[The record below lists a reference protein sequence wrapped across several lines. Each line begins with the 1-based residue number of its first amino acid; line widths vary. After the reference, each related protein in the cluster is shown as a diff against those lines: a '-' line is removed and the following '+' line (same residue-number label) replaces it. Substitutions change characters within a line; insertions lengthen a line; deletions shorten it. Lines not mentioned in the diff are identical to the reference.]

1 MRGSWRCWRRWRR
14 WPDVAAVRGQV
25 LRALRQRETS
35 DAGFDIHAHLGT
47 VLRGIGLEPGAAG
60 GTLSFEGADPVVPS
74 VFRLASAAGIGLV
87 AKSVAL
93 GALWRDRTGR
103 SQDIHLDLRCA
114 PRRLCPFYE
123 ATWELLNG
131 HAPRNPADPTNPFSL
146 AFYRTRDGRWVM
158 PLNLYPRLK
167 TATLRFLDCADD
179 PAKVAAAI
187 ARRDAAELEAA
198 GSEAGIVMPML
209 RDAED
214 FLAEAQFAAGL
225 EALPLIEIERIGD
238 APPMPF
244 GPAPQA
250 PLSGLR
256 ALGMGR
262 VIAGAGIGRALALHG
277 ADVLNLWRPQ
287 DFEIDLLYAT
297 ANVGVRSATVDP
309 NVAEGRA
316 LVAALLRQ
324 ADVFYTN
331 RRPDL
336 LRRLGLDAEQACQ
349 ARPGLVHASVSLHG
363 RAGPW
368 CERPGFDQT
377 AGCVTGVMNLEG
389 TPDQPALPPI
399 KVVND
404 YLCSWLATAGIVA
417 ALRRRAVEGGSW
429 RVHVALTRVSLWL
442 YSLGLFDKDYA
453 RATAGT
459 PGRHEHLAPEL
470 FEADTPLGR
479 YRGLTDQVRMSA
491 TPGCYSTV
499 LTPRGACA
507 PAWLAR

>member
-1 MRGSWRCWRRWRR
+1 M
-14 WPDVAAVRGQV
+14 DTTVRDQV
-25 LRALRQRETS
+25 LQALRRRETS
-35 DAGFDIHAHLGT
+35 ADGFDIHAHLAT
-47 VLRGIGLEPGAAG
+47 LLRGIGLAPDAAG
-60 GTLSFEGADPVVPS
+60 GTVRFEGADPIVPS
-74 VFRLASAAGIGLV
+74 VFRLASAAGLGLV

-93 GALWRDRTGR
+93 GALWRERTGEG
-103 SQDIHLDLRCA
+103 QDIHLDLRCA

-123 ATWELLNG
+123 AKWELLNG
-131 HAPRNPADPTNPFSL
+131 HAPRNPADPGSPFALS
-146 AFYRTRDGRWVM
+146 FYPTRDGRWVM

-167 TATLRFLDCADD
+167 TAALRFLDCADD

-209 RDAED
+209 RDAEE
-214 FLAEAQFAAGL
+214 FLAEPQFAAGL
-225 EALPLIEIERIGD
+225 AALPLVEIERIGD
-238 APPMPF
+238 AAPVPF
-244 GPAPQA
+244 TPHPRA

-309 NVAEGRA
+309 ASAAGAPVAR
-316 LVAALLRQ
+316 ALLRG

-336 LRRLGLDAEQACQ
+336 LRRIGLDAEAACA
-349 ARPGLVHASVSLHG
+349 ARPGLVHASVTLHG

-368 CERPGFDQT
+368 ADRPGFDQT

-389 TPDQPALPPI
+389 SVAEPALPPI

-442 YSLGLFDKDYA
+442 YSLGLFDKAYSHA
-453 RATAGT
+453 VAGSA
-459 PGRHEHLAPEL
+459 GRHEHRTPEL

-479 YRGLTDQVRMSA
+479 YRGVTDQVRMSA
-491 TPGCYSTV
+491 TPGHYGSV
-499 LTPRGACA
+499 LLPRGGGSA
-507 PAWLAR
+507 AWR